1 MGGHQ
6 EQQTHS
12 LFTELTDY
20 EERGVDILLNGLP
33 ASPLQIV
40 QAHIMREDVNYMR
53 DYVLNDKGDVKEL
66 CFHHV
71 NIKNKDVN
79 TPQIS

>member
-1 MGGHQ
+1 MGDRQ

-12 LFTELTDY
+12 LFMELTDY
-20 EERGVDILLNGLP
+20 EEKGVDILLDGLP

-40 QAHIMREDVNYMR
+40 QAHMVREDVIYMR

-66 CFHHV
+66 CFYNV
-71 NIKNKDVN
+71 NV
-79 TPQIS
+79 